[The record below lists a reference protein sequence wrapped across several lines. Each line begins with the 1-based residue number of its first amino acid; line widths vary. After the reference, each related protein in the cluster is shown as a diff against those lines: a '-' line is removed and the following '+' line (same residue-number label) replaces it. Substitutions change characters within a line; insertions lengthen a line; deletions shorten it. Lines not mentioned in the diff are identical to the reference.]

1 MARRHVRTQWQTL
14 KRSVAFSCPWYE
26 VAREKIRLPTD
37 QVIDY
42 YYVTI
47 APSVMVVPV
56 TAGGQIILLRQYRY
70 PTRSFCYELPG
81 GNTEGK
87 PPLAAGKAE
96 LLEETGYRARR
107 WTRLGRFHPY
117 PGMSDE
123 VCYVYL
129 AMELEPGR
137 RRLEDREFIQ
147 VIPMPIR
154 EVYRRVE
161 RDRIQDG
168 MTLASL
174 LLARSH
180 LHGNGPLKR
189 GRLP

>member
-1 MARRHVRTQWQTL
+1 MTRRHLLTHWQVL
-14 KRSVAFSCPWYE
+14 KKSVAFSCPWYRI
-26 VAREKIRLPTD
+26 AREKIRLPTD

-47 APSVMVVPV
+47 PPSVMVVPV
-56 TAGGQIILLRQYRY
+56 TADGRIVLLRQYRY

-81 GNTEGK
+81 GSTGGK
-87 PPLAAGKAE
+87 PPLATGKEE

-117 PGMSDE
+117 SGMSNE

-129 AMELEPGR
+129 ATELKPGR
-137 RRLEDREFIQ
+137 QHLEDREFIQ
-147 VIPMPIR
+147 VTTVPVA
-154 EVYRRVE
+154 EVYRWVE
-161 RDRIQDG
+161 RDRIRDG

-174 LLARSH
+174 LLARPY
-180 LHGNGPLKR
+180 LWKGAG
-189 GRLP
+189 